1 MPPGESHDEFL
12 ELCAL
17 STTNLLSAQERR
29 RLEEHL
35 RDCSQ
40 CREIHAQYLA
50 LVDCGIPAA
59 VADEGRESSQ
69 NLASDWSVD
78 EAEEALFARLEREE
92 SQRSEYSERSAPV
105 PSLDDSP
112 PASEAEPPP
121 DVRRQPVDLFWRQIW
136 WQYAAAA
143 LLVAALVVYFYRIG
157 IRRGT
162 EIAAAAPPDRL
173 AVATAQHPG
182 TEKDVA
188 QQKALLASVR
198 KEESEVAALR
208 AQLESKSAEIARLQ
222 GDKALLD
229 QSVRAA
235 GNDRD
240 DLKQKAQ
247 ELTQQLASREA
258 DLATMRERIAAL
270 GGQDAQDQVRL
281 AALERQVGDLKT
293 SLDQKDEEI
302 AREQELLEHDRDI
315 RELMGSRDLYIAE
328 VYDVAKNGETRK
340 PFGRVFYTRG
350 KSLIFYAYDLDQQ
363 PGIRKTSSFQAW
375 GLRGPDQ
382 AVNLGILYVDNAAR
396 QRWVLKADNPRT
408 LQDIDAVFVTVEPHG
423 GSQKPTGKRL
433 LFSYLKVEPNHP

>member
-1 MPPGESHDEFL
+1 MLPGESHDEFL

-59 VADEGRESSQ
+59 IADEGRESSQ
-69 NLASDWSVD
+69 EPASVWSV
-78 EAEEALFARLEREE
+78 EQAQQALFARLEREE
-92 SQRSEYSERSAPV
+92 SQSSEYSGQPAPV
-105 PSLDDSP
+105 PSSDDSR
-112 PASEAEPPP
+112 PASEAEP
-121 DVRRQPVDLFWRQIW
+121 QPEIRAEPIDILWRQMW

-143 LLVAALVVYFYRIG
+143 LLVASLVVYFYRSG

-162 EIAAAAPPDRL
+162 EIAAAAPPASL
-173 AVATAQHPG
+173 AIATAQHPG
-182 TEKDVA
+182 TEQDAA

-198 KEESEVAALR
+198 EEKVEVAALR

-222 GDKALLD
+222 SEKALLD
-229 QSVRAA
+229 QSLRSA
-235 GNDRD
+235 NSDRD
-240 DLKQKAQ
+240 QREQNDLELNQK
-247 ELTQQLASREA
+247 LASREA
-258 DLATMRERIAAL
+258 DLASMRERMAAV

-281 AALERQVGDLKT
+281 PALERQIGDLKT

>member
-1 MPPGESHDEFL
+1 MLPGESHDEFL

-17 STTNLLSAQERR
+17 STTSLLSAQERR

-40 CREIHAQYLA
+40 CHEIHAQYLA

-59 VADEGRESSQ
+59 IAHEGRESSRDP
-69 NLASDWSVD
+69 ASVWSVD
-78 EAEEALFARLEREE
+78 EAEKALFARLEREE
-92 SQRSEYSERSAPV
+92 SQRSEYSEDSAPV
-105 PSLDDSP
+105 PSSDEPSP
-112 PASEAEPPP
+112 PSEAEPPP
-121 DVRRQPVDLFWRQIW
+121 DVRREPIDPLWRQLW

-143 LLVAALVVYFYRIG
+143 LLVASLVVWFYRSG
-157 IRRGT
+157 VRRGT
-162 EIAAAAPPDRL
+162 EIAGR
-173 AVATAQHPG
+173 AVGRASATARDSG
-182 TEKDVA
+182 ADKYAA
-188 QQKALLASVR
+188 QQQALVASIR
-198 KEESEVAALR
+198 QEKIEVAALR

-222 GDKALLD
+222 GEKALLD
-229 QSVRAA
+229 QSVHAV
-235 GNDRD
+235 GKDRD
-240 DLKQKAQ
+240 DLTQKAQ

-258 DLATMRERIAAL
+258 DLASMRERMAGL

-281 AALERQVGDLKT
+281 TALERQIGDLKT

-382 AVNLGILYVDNAAR
+382 AVNLGILYVDSAAK